1 VLFCVQVVQINNNEF
16 NWREKK
22 EITTFYYRQA
32 KDMWVCQEIKK
43 SNWQATQGAQTQCRL
58 SH

>member
-1 VLFCVQVVQINNNEF
+1 VQINNNEF
-16 NWREKK
+16 NGREKK